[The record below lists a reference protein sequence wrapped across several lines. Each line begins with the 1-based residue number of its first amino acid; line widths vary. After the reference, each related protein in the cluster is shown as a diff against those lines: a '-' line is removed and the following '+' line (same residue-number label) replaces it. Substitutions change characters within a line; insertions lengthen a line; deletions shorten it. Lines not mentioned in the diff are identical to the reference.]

1 MCIKQQKQNLR
12 SILRQKRRD
21 FPHKKQASLKIAENL
36 RHFLQAQILQAQ
48 NPPPYHLGLYYPT
61 KNEASLLGFSQKYN
75 KDYLFALPKISA
87 NGHMFFTAWQAEH
100 PLYKDDLSIF
110 VPYGETQII
119 PHIICVPLLGFTAQ
133 KYRLGQGGGYYDKYI
148 HSHKKHNIL
157 WLGVAFE
164 CQKLL
169 DMPLEKHDE
178 KLDFIITEKQ
188 IY

>member
-1 MCIKQQKQNLR
+1 MDIISQKQRIRTYLR
-12 SILRQKRRD
+12 RKRKALESKEISSQKIVY
-21 FPHKKQASLKIAENL
+21 HLTS
-36 RHFLQAQILQAQ
+36 FLQNQKAQKI
-48 NPPPYHLGLYYPT
+48 GLYYPT
-61 KNEASLLGFSQKYN
+61 GSEVSLLSFAQSSQL
-75 KDYLFALPKISA
+75 DYQLALPKISLS
-87 NGHMFFTAWQAEH
+87 NIMYFTPWQWGEALCKEAF
-100 PLYKDDLSIF
+100 SI
-110 VPYGETQII
+110 PAPKGEKIVI